1 MEKNEIRHSEVYR
14 HCRSMPLEFL
24 YYLLSCY
31 PEKSLI
37 NQRINRYLKEWIDI
51 KPILKGSDLKEMGIE
66 AGPHYA
72 TMLDELKLA
81 KIDGYAK
88 TRFEEEQLI
97 KQYWERMEKRG
108 E

>member
-1 MEKNEIRHSEVYR
+1 
-14 HCRSMPLEFL
+14 
-24 YYLLSCY
+24 
-31 PEKSLI
+31 
-37 NQRINRYLKEWIDI
+37 
-51 KPILKGSDLKEMGIE
+51 MGIE

-97 KQYWERMEKRG
+97 RLYWERMKNRG
-108 E
+108 EQR